1 MTGYETIQPTDW
13 DPPKGYSNGI
23 LAPANGRL
31 LFTAGQIAWDARQQ
45 LVCEDF
51 SGQFLQ
57 ALANV
62 VEVVKTAGG
71 GPEHMTRLTMYVT
84 DRQEYLADLPAVGAA
99 YREVMG
105 RHYPAMALVEVAGLL
120 EPGAKIE
127 IEGTAVLP

>member
-1 MTGYETIQPTDW
+1 MSGYKTIQPSGW
-13 DPPKGYSNGI
+13 NPPKGYSNGI
-23 LAPANGRL
+23 LAPVNGRL
-31 LFTAGQIAWDARQQ
+31 LFTAGQIAWDAQQ
-45 LVCEDF
+45 QIVSDNF
-51 SGQFLQ
+51 SQQFFQ
-57 ALANV
+57 ALSNV
-62 VEVVKTAGG
+62 VEVVQAAGG
-71 GPEHMTRLTMYVT
+71 SPEHLMRLTVYVT